1 MRKIA
6 KQKYI
11 CPELELVKTPTFNLL
26 LPASWNP
33 DDPYSPDLP
42 IIEGDPDDDDN
53 GKGANNF
60 NLLDFD
66 DINGN
71 SGNNG
76 YEPWS
81 QL

>member
-1 MRKIA
+1 MKKIT

-26 LPASWNP
+26 LPASYNP

-42 IIEGDPDDDDN
+42 IVEGDPEGD
-53 GKGANNF
+53 GKGANNY

-66 DINGN
+66 NINGN

-76 YEPWS
+76 NGPWD